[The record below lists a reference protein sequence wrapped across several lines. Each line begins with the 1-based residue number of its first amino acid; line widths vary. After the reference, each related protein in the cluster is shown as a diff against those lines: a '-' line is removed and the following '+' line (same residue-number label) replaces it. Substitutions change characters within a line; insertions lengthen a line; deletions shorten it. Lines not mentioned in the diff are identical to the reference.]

1 MARNR
6 EIDASETA
14 EAPGWQGAE
23 EGEYREYLVRR
34 ERCSRRMSGS
44 LIRGVLDAPR
54 KRPRHAMREALGEA
68 HFGWVSEAA
77 GRNASES

>member
-23 EGEYREYLVRR
+23 EGEYREYLTDERR
-34 ERCSRRMSGS
+34 SQAGCIDGRSG
-44 LIRGVLDAPR
+44 I
-54 KRPRHAMREALGEA
+54 
-68 HFGWVSEAA
+68 
-77 GRNASES
+77 ESPVTGHY